1 MGRRDAAIHQLAF
14 HTRIQS
20 AQIQNPLWISEGL
33 ATAFE
38 TDRPKASF
46 GPDREYAMRRE
57 QFGLL
62 LADDRMIPLRELVTY
77 TEMPND
83 QDDTIAGVYHQSYA
97 LVTWMSRFRCG
108 DLREYLE
115 RLRREP
121 PGRPTPERHLEI
133 FEGAFG
139 DIDRLERVWTRYERT
154 AD

>member
-1 MGRRDAAIHQLAF
+1 MGRRDAAIHLLAF

-20 AQIQNPLWISEGL
+20 A
-33 ATAFE
+33 
-38 TDRPKASF
+38 
-46 GPDREYAMRRE
+46 
-57 QFGLL
+57 
-62 LADDRMIPLRELVTY
+62 
-77 TEMPND
+77 
-83 QDDTIAGVYHQSYA
+83 
-97 LVTWMSRFRCG
+97 RCG